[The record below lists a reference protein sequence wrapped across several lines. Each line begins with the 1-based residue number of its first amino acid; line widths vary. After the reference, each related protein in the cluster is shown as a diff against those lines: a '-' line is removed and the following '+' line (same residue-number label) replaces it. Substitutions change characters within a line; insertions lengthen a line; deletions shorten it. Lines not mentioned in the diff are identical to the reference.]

1 MLRCGWVRKDNVDL
15 KKLNNFFSFPLC
27 FSTRIL
33 NIFPCVIG

>member
-15 KKLNNFFSFPLC
+15 KKLNMFPLC